1 MNTKTTFLRH
11 LAFYSENFER
21 EKIMIAVL
29 KIIQVF
35 LLATVKYFIT
45 FPFALLIG
53 LNFKQTLI
61 SVTLGGIVGF
71 FFFYHLSGFAIRRF
85 HHVKSIV
92 RKYAPPIVRLKYRHL
107 ILWRKKVTGERVFS
121 KRNRLIV
128 KFRSKFGLPGIIILS
143 PVILS
148 IPIGAFLLNK
158 YYSKHKFA
166 MPYMVLSIISWTAV
180 FVAFALIF
188 PHLIVR

>member
-1 MNTKTTFLRH
+1 MV
-11 LAFYSENFER
+11 
-21 EKIMIAVL
+21 AVL

-53 LNFKQTLI
+53 LNFIQTLI
-61 SVTLGGIVGF
+61 AVTLGGIAGF
-71 FFFYHLSGFAIRRF
+71 FFFYHLSGVAARQL
-85 HHVKSIV
+85 HHVKTFIHKHVPVSV
-92 RKYAPPIVRLKYRHL
+92 RFQFRQLL
-107 ILWRKKVTGERVFS
+107 SWRKRVTGERVFS
-121 KRNRLIV
+121 RRNRFIAS
-128 KFRSKFGLPGIIILS
+128 FRAKFGLVGIVVLS

-158 YYSKHKFA
+158 YYSKHKMA
-166 MPYMVLSIISWTAV
+166 KPYMVLSILSWTAV

-188 PHLIVR
+188 PNLVR

>member
-1 MNTKTTFLRH
+1 
-11 LAFYSENFER
+11 
-21 EKIMIAVL
+21 MIAVL

-35 LLATVKYFIT
+35 LLASVKYIVT

-53 LNFKQTLI
+53 LNVEQTVI
-61 SVTLGGIVGF
+61 AVTLGGIAGF
-71 FFFYHLSGFAIRRF
+71 FFFYHFSGFAIKQF
-85 HHVKSIV
+85 HHVKTFLRNIMPAIV
-92 RKYAPPIVRLKYRHL
+92 HFKYRQL
-107 ILWRKKVTGERVFS
+107 NEWRRKMTGERVFS
-121 KRNRLIV
+121 KRNRFIAR
-128 KFRSKFGLPGIIILS
+128 FRAKFGLPGIIILS

-166 MPYMVLSIISWTAV
+166 MSYMVLSILSWTAV

-188 PHLIVR
+188 PNLVK